1 MKAYDQGGRGES
13 PCPRD
18 PPSGGFVTQRIKG
31 TTVTDPNLP
40 EQPANP
46 VPPVPPAPPAGPP
59 AAPAAP
65 AYSAPAA
72 PTYGENAPAA
82 PAYGET
88 APAYGQPAYGQ
99 PGTGPAK
106 TNVLAIVSLVSAF
119 FVSLAAIITGHIALS
134 QIKKTGEQGRGLAIA
149 GLIIGYVGLVVGII
163 IAIVWTIAIG
173 AAISSGSVT
182 TY

>member
-1 MKAYDQGGRGES
+1 
-13 PCPRD
+13 
-18 PPSGGFVTQRIKG
+18 
-31 TTVTDPNLP
+31 VTDPNLP

-46 VPPVPPAPPAGPP
+46 VPPVPPA
-59 AAPAAP
+59 
-65 AYSAPAA
+65 SAPAA
-72 PTYGENAPAA
+72 PPAYGANAPAA

-88 APAYGQPAYGQ
+88 APAYGQ

-149 GLIIGYVGLVVGII
+149 GLIIGYIGLVVGII
-163 IAIVWTIAIG
+163 VVIFWIIAL
-173 AAISSGSVT
+173 T
-182 TY
+182 TFANNPELVY

>member
-1 MKAYDQGGRGES
+1 MDS
-13 PCPRD
+13 L
-18 PPSGGFVTQRIKG
+18 TQRIKG

-46 VPPVPPAPPAGPP
+46 VPPVPPA
-59 AAPAAP
+59 
-65 AYSAPAA
+65 SAPAA
-72 PTYGENAPAA
+72 PPAYGSNAPAA

-88 APAYGQPAYGQ
+88 APAYGQPA
-99 PGTGPAK
+99 TGPAK

-149 GLIIGYVGLVVGII
+149 GLIIGYAGLVIGII
-163 IAIVWTIAIG
+163 VIIFWAVALATFANNPEL
-173 AAISSGSVT
+173 V
-182 TY
+182 Y

>member
-1 MKAYDQGGRGES
+1 VKAYDQGGRGES

-46 VPPVPPAPPAGPP
+46 VPPVPPA

-65 AYSAPAA
+65 PAYGTTP
-72 PTYGENAPAA
+72 PAA

-149 GLIIGYVGLVVGII
+149 GLIIGYIGLVVGII
-163 IAIVWTIAIG
+163 VLIFWIVAL
-173 AAISSGSVT
+173 T
-182 TY
+182 TFANNPELVY